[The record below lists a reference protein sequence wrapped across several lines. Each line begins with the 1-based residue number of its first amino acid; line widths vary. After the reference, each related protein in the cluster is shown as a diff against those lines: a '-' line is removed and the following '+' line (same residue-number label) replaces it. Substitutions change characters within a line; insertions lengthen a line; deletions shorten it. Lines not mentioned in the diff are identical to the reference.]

1 MNELRDVGAL
11 IGRILVAVIFVLSGF
26 GKIMG
31 FTRTEVMMA
40 AQGIPA
46 TEILLILAI
55 LIELGGGLLIIVGFQ
70 ARWAA
75 LAIFLFMIPVT
86 WIFHVQ
92 GYMHAAQQHQMQMAM
107 MQQIN
112 ILKNVSIEGGLLL
125 IASFGP
131 GRYSVDSAL

>member
-1 MNELRDVGAL
+1 MKEMSDLGAL
-11 IGRILVAVIFVLSGF
+11 IGRILLALIFVMSGF

-40 AQGIPA
+40 TQGIPA
-46 TEILLILAI
+46 PQIMLILSI
-55 LIELGGGLLIIVGFQ
+55 LVELGGGLAILAGFQ

-75 LAIFLFMIPVT
+75 FVIFLFLIPVT

-92 GYMHAAQQHQMQMAM
+92 SFLHAAQPQQAM

-112 ILKNVSIEGGLLL
+112 ILKNLSIEGGLLL
-125 IASFGP
+125 LTSFGP
-131 GRYSVDSAL
+131 GRLSIDGGY